1 MGFIKAFPSDLRHYD
16 CQIRSILRY
25 LKLQG
30 CEDPILYGAI
40 SQLLFVKIL
49 KNPLEISFYNTS
61 LRHLKGKQTMP

>member
-16 CQIRSILRY
+16 CQIRSILCY
-25 LKLQG
+25 FKLQG
-30 CEDPILYGAI
+30 CEDPILLMVP
-40 SQLLFVKIL
+40 SHSL